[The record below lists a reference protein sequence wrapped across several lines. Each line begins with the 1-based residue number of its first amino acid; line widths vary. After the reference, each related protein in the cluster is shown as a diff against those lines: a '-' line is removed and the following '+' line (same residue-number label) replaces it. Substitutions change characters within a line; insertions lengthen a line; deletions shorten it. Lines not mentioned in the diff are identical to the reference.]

1 MRYTGQLV
9 AKVAHRTAH
18 SRTGAELFLHFTGNL
33 VVKVFVI
40 ESVTVKL
47 GIQDAYLKGH

>member
-18 SRTGAELFLHFTGNL
+18 NRTGTELLLHFTGNL
-33 VVKVFVI
+33 AVKVFVV